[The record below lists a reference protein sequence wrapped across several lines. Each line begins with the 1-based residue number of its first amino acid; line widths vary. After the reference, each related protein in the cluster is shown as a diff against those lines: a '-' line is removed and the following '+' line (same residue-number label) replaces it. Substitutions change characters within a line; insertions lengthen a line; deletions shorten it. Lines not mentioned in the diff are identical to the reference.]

1 MIKSLYLRL
10 VATFLSVVLISLT
23 IASFLSGF
31 FYSNPF
37 YNRLQE
43 AMLETGSQVT
53 QLQKAIDPQDLDS
66 FMDQMSKLKNDFG
79 FLLYNGQGEFV
90 RYYADSKGTNTIQLP
105 VIPTS
110 EVTNV
115 LSGII
120 FKSVVQ
126 FSFHDNKNFVVGIPV
141 TFKGQKYALFIVPN
155 FDRFKDLRG
164 IVNIVLLIVLLSG
177 SLLILIASRYIVN
190 PLKKL
195 TEATKR
201 LARGDFN
208 VNFTMKQKDELGV
221 LADSFNYMARELK
234 QLEQMR
240 QTFISNVSH
249 EIQTPLTSIRGFS
262 KVMRKPELSEND
274 RMRYLDIIEMESERL
289 SRLSENLLKLASL
302 ESEHHPFHPSTIS
315 LDEHLRLVVVACEPL
330 WSEKQLNLELSLPK
344 TMLVG
349 DEDQLQQ
356 VWMNI
361 LHNSIKF
368 TPAGGTI
375 HLEILHGMNTVEVM
389 IKDNGIGISKE
400 ERDRIFER
408 FYKVDSS
415 RHAEAGGSGLGLA
428 IVRKIIDIH
437 HGRIEVSSE
446 AGKGT
451 QITVML
457 PSTQ

>member
-1 MIKSLYLRL
+1 
-10 VATFLSVVLISLT
+10 VLFNDKGELI
-23 IASFLSGF
+23 
-31 FYSNPF
+31 YSYGYSEN
-37 YNRLQE
+37 
-43 AMLETGSQVT
+43 
-53 QLQKAIDPQDLDS
+53 K
-66 FMDQMSKLKNDFG
+66 
-79 FLLYNGQGEFV
+79 
-90 RYYADSKGTNTIQLP
+90 KGTSVQDSIS
-105 VIPTS
+105 VA
-110 EVTNV
+110 EVSRV
-115 LSGII
+115 LSGNVY
-120 FKSVVQ
+120 KGLGESGLR
-126 FSFHDNKNFVVGIPV
+126 DPMKGRVGVPIH
-141 TFKGQKYALFIVPN
+141 FKGQEYALFIGQYFIESIN
-155 FDRFKDLRG
+155 AFQQ
-164 IVNIVLLIVLLSG
+164 IINTLLLTALLSG
-177 SLLILIASRYIVN
+177 CLLILVASRYIVN

-195 TEATKR
+195 TDATKR

-208 VNFTMKQKDELGV
+208 VNFSMKQKDELGI
-221 LADSFNYMARELK
+221 LADSFNHMAGELK

-240 QTFISNVSH
+240 QNFVSNVSH

-262 KVMRKPELSEND
+262 KVLRKPELSESERD
-274 RMRYLDIIEMESERL
+274 RYLDIIEMESERL

-315 LDEHLRLVVVACEPL
+315 LDEQLRMVVLACEPL
-330 WSEKQLNLELSLPK
+330 WSEKQLNIKLSLLK

-389 IKDNGIGISKE
+389 IKDSGIGISKE
-400 ERDRIFER
+400 EQDRIFDR

-415 RHAEAGGSGLGLA
+415 RYSEAGGSGLGLA
-428 IVRKIIDIH
+428 IVRKIVDIH

-451 QITVML
+451 QLTVML